1 MTQTRI
7 SQALI
12 MLGGEPQDIV
22 LDSHAGHLTVGLGSA
37 AAISLD
43 DASPA
48 VLLRLA
54 TVFADAAA
62 IRARQLQAVAA

>member
-1 MTQTRI
+1 MTETRI

-22 LDSHAGHLTVGLGSA
+22 LDVHDGHVTLALGTV

-43 DASPA
+43 GAPPEVLFRAAS
-48 VLLRLA
+48 LL
-54 TVFADAAA
+54 ADAAA
-62 IRARQLQAVAA
+62 MKTQQLRTVVA